1 MQGIKLNRIEVDI
14 LSAKEMNV
22 VKGGASCACSC
33 YYAESGGSSID
44 ANGDANAA
52 LGGGTS
58 TEGRYRVVIRE
69 DGHRTYFP

>member
-1 MQGIKLNRIEVDI
+1 MRRLKLNAKEVDL
-14 LSAKEMNV
+14 LSAKEMNS

-52 LGGGTS
+52 LGGGVS
-58 TEGRYRVVIRE
+58 TEGRYRVVIQE

>member
-1 MQGIKLNRIEVDI
+1 MKRLKLNAKEVDL
-14 LSAKEMNV
+14 LSAKEMNF

-52 LGGGTS
+52 LGGGVS

>member
-1 MQGIKLNRIEVDI
+1 MKRIKLNRIEVDI

-22 VKGGASCACSC
+22 VKGGTSCACSC

-52 LGGGTS
+52 LGGGSS
-58 TEGRYRVVIRE
+58 TEGGIE
-69 DGHRTYFP
+69 SLLEKTDIGHT

>member
-1 MQGIKLNRIEVDI
+1 MKGIKLNRIEVDI

-44 ANGDANAA
+44 ANGDAKAA

-58 TEGRYRVVIRE
+58 TEGRYRLIIRE
-69 DGHRTYFP
+69 DGRRSYFP